1 MCIMQAFNEH
11 KIHKRDKMKIK
22 KIRKNLLLDNETIE
36 ILEDY
41 SSKKDGTKNVSSAIR
56 SMARDHSKMND
67 GIRIKT
73 VGDK

>member
-1 MCIMQAFNEH
+1 
-11 KIHKRDKMKIK
+11 MKIK
-22 KIRKNLLLDNETIE
+22 KIRKNLLLDDETIE

-41 SSKKDGTKNVSSAIR
+41 SMEKDGTKNVSSAIR
-56 SMARDHSKMND
+56 SMARDHSKMLN

>member
-1 MCIMQAFNEH
+1 
-11 KIHKRDKMKIK
+11 MKIK
-22 KIRKNLLLDNETIE
+22 KIRKNLLLDDETIE

-41 SSKKDGTKNVSSAIR
+41 SMEKDGTKNVSSAIR
-56 SMARDHSKMND
+56 SMARDHSKILN

>member
-11 KIHKRDKMKIK
+11 KIHKRDEMKIK

-41 SSKKDGTKNVSSAIR
+41 SSKKDGTKNISSAIR

-73 VGDK
+73 NGDK

>member
-1 MCIMQAFNEH
+1 
-11 KIHKRDKMKIK
+11 MKIK

-41 SSKKDGTKNVSSAIR
+41 SMEKDGTKNVSSAIR
-56 SMARDHSKMND
+56 SMARDHSKMIN

>member
-1 MCIMQAFNEH
+1 
-11 KIHKRDKMKIK
+11 MKIK

-41 SSKKDGTKNVSSAIR
+41 SSKKDGTKNIRSAIR

-73 VGDK
+73 NGDKK

>member
-1 MCIMQAFNEH
+1 
-11 KIHKRDKMKIK
+11 MKIK

-41 SSKKDGTKNVSSAIR
+41 SMEKDGTKNVSSAIR

-73 VGDK
+73 NGDKQWQYINI

>member
-1 MCIMQAFNEH
+1 
-11 KIHKRDKMKIK
+11 MKIK

-41 SSKKDGTKNVSSAIR
+41 SSKKDGTKNISSAIR
-56 SMARDHSKMND
+56 SMARDHSKVND

-73 VGDK
+73 NGDK

>member
-1 MCIMQAFNEH
+1 
-11 KIHKRDKMKIK
+11 MKIK

-41 SSKKDGTKNVSSAIR
+41 SMEKDGTKNVSSAIR
-56 SMARDHSKMND
+56 SMARDHSKILN